1 MTEPV
6 DPSDPYGDPFAED
19 IHDPVVFALN
29 GTDLLYER
37 AQTARQRFEALLA
50 SDPAKNVLAISS
62 RQRIKEP
69 LAKLAVTSL
78 SARMHAGRLRGL
90 ADHELDQ
97 AIIEWNGAYAEALR
111 DLAEVERLGAFA
123 ATPDATSDPI
133 PELPLPQVQ
142 DWTTVSALVQG
153 DVASWAA
160 RVRGK
165 KGQMLIAKPSPGTGK
180 PLHEDTLITM
190 ADGSRK
196 PIREI
201 VVGDKVV
208 SGMGRIT
215 TVEAVYDQGP
225 LDVLRIE
232 TRGGRHVI
240 AEASHRFMT
249 SKRGWV
255 EAGNLVPYDK
265 INNPRLSSDK
275 RHGDAL
281 VVRYCF
287 ERYVTVGSVDRARF
301 FGYMMGDGHASPKP
315 GGGCSWTNVDP
326 LLRAKFTETVEA
338 LGGYTTDRNKITIG
352 VRSPGPR
359 RSPEDKRDY
368 RRTWNA
374 ARQLGLRHMR
384 PHHKHHLREM
394 LKAHGL
400 ACAAHHKRVPKA
412 MFIASNQEICEF
424 IAAYFECDG
433 TRSRP
438 GVSPSASF
446 SSVSRE
452 LLADIQTLLGRLG
465 IRSSLRLKNGRY
477 LGKLH
482 VSWRLNILDLVRF
495 FETVPVLGK
504 KAGPSLASRRYEPKE
519 SQFDDMIISVTPA
532 GRARCLCI
540 TVADDSSFLA
550 NDIVTHNTFAM
561 VRTALHEQAQRQRV
575 VMAVRTKEMLVSEL
589 EPRIRKAGYG
599 TVRLHVIQGR
609 DESTCWNFDNVRAV
623 QEHGYA
629 PGSTVCSRCEYH
641 PDIAKQLRSYTVCP
655 YYRSRQNAQNDT
667 ASARFGANDYPII
680 ATTHS
685 GYLTAVESGGG
696 RFGKFW
702 PCDMLMI
709 DEDPTDAFEPEV
721 IVKAEHLMLP
731 TPPKPEDRAA
741 HAMATLLSGV
751 IAQAEAERKAMESRG
766 WVMASGIPSPIH
778 SRHGSAYAGNSLHAL
793 LDRVATGPLGQQ
805 HGFKNAIQVLR
816 DVSDSHVHPAA
827 GSLHG
832 ATTAAAVSLVVPPRG
847 LSQIGEAL
855 FEENALRMDLRRAAY
870 RKVNERE
877 MPPTMTS
884 AQVDAALAESEEFDP
899 AYRVRLEFA
908 KDEWRFVFQDFVDM
922 LDQNTNSLYG
932 DAYAN
937 IEHTRQIFDK
947 PATDASNPSYVDPVT
962 VINHVAK
969 FPDGSTIVRE
979 RTRANITY
987 LLNEGWGDHAAR
999 LAVILRTHA
1008 GLSVL
1013 IYGHG
1018 VLKPRVEKLFA
1029 DNQNFGVA
1037 KWAFE
1042 NWGGGRG
1049 KDQYGDWDAVITIS
1063 DYVQNIGGML
1073 HKVNA
1078 RAARDTARLLARNK
1092 IDEALVEGTRISLD
1106 MNKSDVAHKM
1116 ADPTTHWRIRQ
1127 EHDRQNVSELAQ
1139 ALHRVRG
1146 LRSPKRMT
1154 VVGDGVPFT
1163 KDTIA
1168 ASVVVNPPGGPAG
1181 RPKLKSGYVDG
1192 CLTEEEAYT
1201 AICQVEEHFGCWSPI
1216 FLHALLAIE
1225 VDLFHSMGQ
1234 EGSSGGGDNLYRET
1248 LSRDCPRLPD
1258 SLSQSPNEDGEDA
1271 EMPGAHPKPFT
1282 VPPSLLRRVWFPSA
1296 EWKFDYQR
1304 ALRELKRTKL
1314 ASARAS
1320 REFPFSGTYVP
1331 SWEVSTHSGYK
1342 WYSRHSV
1349 KTGAATFVEIVEHQY
1364 GINKSG
1370 VLQAPR
1376 QKPFIPW

>member
-165 KGQMLIAKPSPGTGK
+165 KGQMLIAKPSPGVGK
-180 PLHEDTLITM
+180 
-190 ADGSRK
+190 
-196 PIREI
+196 
-201 VVGDKVV
+201 
-208 SGMGRIT
+208 
-215 TVEAVYDQGP
+215 
-225 LDVLRIE
+225 
-232 TRGGRHVI
+232 
-240 AEASHRFMT
+240 
-249 SKRGWV
+249 
-255 EAGNLVPYDK
+255 
-265 INNPRLSSDK
+265 
-275 RHGDAL
+275 
-281 VVRYCF
+281 
-287 ERYVTVGSVDRARF
+287 
-301 FGYMMGDGHASPKP
+301 
-315 GGGCSWTNVDP
+315 
-326 LLRAKFTETVEA
+326 
-338 LGGYTTDRNKITIG
+338 
-352 VRSPGPR
+352 
-359 RSPEDKRDY
+359 
-368 RRTWNA
+368 
-374 ARQLGLRHMR
+374 
-384 PHHKHHLREM
+384 
-394 LKAHGL
+394 
-400 ACAAHHKRVPKA
+400 
-412 MFIASNQEICEF
+412 
-424 IAAYFECDG
+424 
-433 TRSRP
+433 
-438 GVSPSASF
+438 
-446 SSVSRE
+446 
-452 LLADIQTLLGRLG
+452 
-465 IRSSLRLKNGRY
+465 
-477 LGKLH
+477 
-482 VSWRLNILDLVRF
+482 
-495 FETVPVLGK
+495 
-504 KAGPSLASRRYEPKE
+504 
-519 SQFDDMIISVTPA
+519 
-532 GRARCLCI
+532 
-540 TVADDSSFLA
+540 
-550 NDIVTHNTFAM
+550 TFAM

-702 PCDMLMI
+702 PCDMLMF

-721 IVKAEHLMLP
+721 VVKAEHLMLP

-741 HAMATLLSGV
+741 HAMATLLSGA
-751 IAQAEAERKAMESRG
+751 IAQAEVERKAMESRG

-805 HGFKNAIQVLR
+805 QGFKSAIQVLR

-855 FEENALRMDLRRAAY
+855 FEENALRMDLRRAAH
-870 RKVNERE
+870 RKIHGKE

-1042 NWGGGRG
+1042 NWGRAAEA
-1049 KDQYGDWDAVITIS
+1049 KIS
-1063 DYVQNIGGML
+1063 TETGTQSSPSQTTCRTSGGML

-1154 VVGDGVPFT
+1154 VVGDGVPLHERHHRRLGCRELSRRT
-1163 KDTIA
+1163 
-1168 ASVVVNPPGGPAG
+1168 G
-1181 RPKLKSGYVDG
+1181 RPSE
-1192 CLTEEEAYT
+1192 TEERVRGWVPYGGRGLHRHLSGGRA
-1201 AICQVEEHFGCWSPI
+1201 FGCWSPI
-1216 FLHALLAIE
+1216 FLHALLAWE
-1225 VDLFHSMGQ
+1225 SALFSY
-1234 EGSSGGGDNLYRET
+1234 SSIYPGG
-1248 LSRDCPRLPD
+1248 
-1258 SLSQSPNEDGEDA
+1258 A
-1271 EMPGAHPKPFT
+1271 
-1282 VPPSLLRRVWFPSA
+1282 
-1296 EWKFDYQR
+1296 
-1304 ALRELKRTKL
+1304 
-1314 ASARAS
+1314 
-1320 REFPFSGTYVP
+1320 
-1331 SWEVSTHSGYK
+1331 
-1342 WYSRHSV
+1342 
-1349 KTGAATFVEIVEHQY
+1349 
-1364 GINKSG
+1364 
-1370 VLQAPR
+1370 
-1376 QKPFIPW
+1376 